1 MPTIEPA
8 RSVKHGPLDGHP
20 RGRVRAEV
28 RQTLAFAIDD
38 DRLRLMNAARE
49 MAEARAIQRAQ
60 QLSDELIIAQAAAM
74 AITEKKVVSYF
85 DRIRTVQAPDNAC
98 PADERMRLGSR
109 GVRDIIGEPTVG
121 GAAAGVHGSGAG
133 ARP

>member
-1 MPTIEPA
+1 VSGI
-8 RSVKHGPLDGHP
+8 
-20 RGRVRAEV
+20 
-28 RQTLAFAIDD
+28 LAFALGNWRWLLPALLIAGLAIDD
-38 DRLRLMNAARE
+38 GRLRLMNAARE
-49 MAEARAIQRAQ
+49 IAEAKAQQRAR

-74 AITEKKVVSYF
+74 AVTERKVVSYV

-109 GVRDIIGEPTVG
+109 GVRDIIGGPTVG
-121 GAAAGVHGSGAG
+121 GAAAAVRGPGAG